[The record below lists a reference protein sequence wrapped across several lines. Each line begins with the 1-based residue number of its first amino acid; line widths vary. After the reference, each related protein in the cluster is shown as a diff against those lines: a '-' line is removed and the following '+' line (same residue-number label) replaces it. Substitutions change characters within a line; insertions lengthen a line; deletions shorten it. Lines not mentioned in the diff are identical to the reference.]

1 MGRLE
6 GKVALIT
13 GSGRGIGK
21 AFAERYVKEGAKVV
35 IADINFDSAQST
47 ASQIGTAKAIA
58 IHLDVTNQVI
68 LLSLAINYERIGA
81 NRIFPIT

>member
-47 ASQIGTAKAIA
+47 ASQIDTAKAIA

-68 LLSLAINYERIGA
+68 FLSMAINA
-81 NRIFPIT
+81 